1 MALTLNKE
9 PNMKLNKIAASL
21 AFIAL
26 SISSAA
32 QANTVYSM
40 GTLTTGFSV
49 MTAANAFGTTF
60 TDTFNFNITATSD
73 VSASVADLTQ
83 YLYTFTVLKDNNLL
97 MSLNGGAQV
106 GNNISTAMLNLT
118 AGSYSAIVTGNAV
131 GIAGG
136 LYSVAMTAKPS
147 AVPVPAAVWLL
158 GSGLLGLVGIARRKE
173 VA

>member
-1 MALTLNKE
+1 
-9 PNMKLNKIAASL
+9 MKLNKIAASL

-26 SISSAA
+26 SVSSIA
-32 QANTVYSM
+32 QANTFYSM
-40 GTLTTGFSV
+40 GTLTSALSFKLAS
-49 MTAANAFGTTF
+49 NAPGTSF
-60 TDTFNFNITATSD
+60 TDTFNFNITSTSD

-83 YLYTFTVLKDNNLL
+83 YLYTFTVLKDDNLI
-97 MSLNGGAQV
+97 MSLSGGAPV
-106 GNNISTAMLNLT
+106 GNNVSTTMLNLI

-131 GIAGG
+131 GNFGG

-147 AVPVPAAVWLL
+147 AVPVPAAIWLL